1 MFLRTH
7 FLSWH
12 SSAWSTGQERC
23 NISSSF
29 RARSQRCCSWEEC
42 PPPNHRRTWDLSVC
56 HGSHVWKCLTHIVP
70 CEVLWVLAYFE
81 SSLVSLCTALPPWLL
96 KQHFPF
102 SLCWFCL
109 FFFSD
114 FSEDVSPLVSGV
126 AHLWPEFICGSV
138 DRVDGLHWAR
148 AFGEKGFPCDRAK
161 PVLLVLVFGLFTL
174 RVPASLS
181 PWQVKLSVVFS
192 FWELAYLTF
201 SECLPSTSAICW
213 LWFQFFP
220 WILFTLCR

>member
-1 MFLRTH
+1 MCVHGDSQSSQDSHDEWLSQAPGARHRRSQTEVIFLRTH

-29 RARSQRCCSWEEC
+29 RARSQRCCCSWEEC
-42 PPPNHRRTWDLSVC
+42 PSPNHRRTWDLSVC

-81 SSLVSLCTALPPWLL
+81 SSLVSLCTALPQWLL

-114 FSEDVSPLVSGV
+114 FSEDVFPLVLGV
-126 AHLWPEFICGSV
+126 AYLWPEFVCGSV
-138 DRVDGLHWAR
+138 TGLMVSTEHVLSVRR
-148 AFGEKGFPCDRAK
+148 AF
-161 PVLLVLVFGLFTL
+161 PVAGL
-174 RVPASLS
+174 S
-181 PWQVKLSVVFS
+181 QFS
-192 FWELAYLTF
+192 
-201 SECLPSTSAICW
+201 
-213 LWFQFFP
+213 WF
-220 WILFTLCR
+220 